1 MLANMIYGKD
11 LANNLKSLVAEITD
25 AETREQRKAIAYI
38 IQNIFEVAEQT
49 AKEYCLVLEE
59 NRKDK

>member
-1 MLANMIYGKD
+1 MLANMIYGED
-11 LANNLKSLVAEITD
+11 LANNLKSLVAEI
-25 AETREQRKAIAYI
+25 AETETKEERKAIADI

-49 AKEYCLVLEE
+49 AKEYQLVFNK